1 MKKTWKLLPKIF
13 GDQFKITEAE
23 AIKILQEHL
32 FSKNWKH
39 GKSGTL
45 GRMWKDPMI
54 VAAFTH
60 VLEEE
65 DKISKTVTRKKVQQE
80 LFYSGKKTKLF
91 ILVAGLKYHQNKT
104 GYLNFKNDY
113 SRWKR
118 LPMFSPSWKKGTIT
132 IDKVRKKLAAR
143 NKKLN

>member
-13 GDQFKITEAE
+13 GDQFRITEGE
-23 AIKILQEHL
+23 AIQILQEQL

-39 GKSGTL
+39 GKAGKL
-45 GRMWKDPMI
+45 GRMWTDPVI
-54 VAAFTH
+54 INEFNSLLKA
-60 VLEEE
+60 E
-65 DKISKTVTRKKVQQE
+65 DKIAKTITRKKVQQE
-80 LFYSGKKTKLF
+80 LFKSAACLRF
-91 ILVAGLKYHQNKT
+91 CQVAGLKYR

-113 SRWKR
+113 AKWKR

-132 IDKVRKKLAAR
+132 IDKVRKKLAAK